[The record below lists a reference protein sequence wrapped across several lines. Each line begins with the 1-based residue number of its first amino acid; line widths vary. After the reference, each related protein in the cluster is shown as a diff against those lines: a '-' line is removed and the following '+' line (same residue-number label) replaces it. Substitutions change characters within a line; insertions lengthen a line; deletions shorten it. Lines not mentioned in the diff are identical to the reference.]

1 VSEGRDFVLIGFLR
15 RAHGVR
21 GEISAEQV
29 SDVPG
34 RFLDL
39 EYVLLRKGGR
49 TWELAVESVRTKA
62 RLFLLK
68 LEGIDD
74 RDAARDLT
82 GAEIGVRKEDIP
94 PAPEDTYYQFDLVGC
109 MVLGESGREIGR
121 VEDVLKMPANDV
133 LVVRSGDREVL
144 LPVVKAIIK
153 EVDPE
158 AGRITIL
165 EMEGLLD

>member
-1 VSEGRDFVLIGFLR
+1 MSEDSDFVLIGFLR
-15 RAHGVR
+15 RAHGIR

-29 SDVPG
+29 SDIPE
-34 RFLDL
+34 RFRTLQ
-39 EYVLLRKGGR
+39 YVLVRKGGQIR
-49 TWELAVESVRTKA
+49 EIAVESVRTKA
-62 RLFLLK
+62 KFFLLK

-82 GAEIGVRKEDIP
+82 GADIGVRKEDIHP
-94 PAPEDTYYQFDLVGC
+94 VPEDTYYQFDLVGC
-109 MVLGESGREIGR
+109 VVFGESGREIGK

-133 LVVRSGDREVL
+133 LVVRAGEREVL
-144 LPVVKAIIK
+144 IPIVKTIVK

-158 AGRITIL
+158 AGRIVIT

>member
-1 VSEGRDFVLIGFLR
+1 MSEDPDFVLIGFLR
-15 RAHGVR
+15 RAHGIR

-29 SDVPG
+29 SDAPG
-34 RFLDL
+34 RFRAL
-39 EYVLLRKGGR
+39 EYVLVRKDGR
-49 TWELAVESVRTKA
+49 IQELAVESVRTKSKF
-62 RLFLLK
+62 FLLK

-82 GAEIGVRKEDIP
+82 GADIGVRKEDIHP
-94 PAPEDTYYQFDLVGC
+94 VPEDTYYQFDLVGC
-109 MVLGESGREIGR
+109 TVFGESGREIGK

-133 LVVRSGDREVL
+133 LVVRSCEGEIL
-144 LPVVKAIIK
+144 LPLVKAIMK

-158 AGRITIL
+158 RGRIVIV